1 MNSKGGKMKYR
12 YIMVTHWAN
21 HWDRLTGNQTY
32 YTFRTLKNDISF
44 LKETWKG
51 GQPVPTIFI
60 KLNENTKVP
69 ERAWEGYTSDFKIDS
84 KRKRIYFR
92 VKIEKE
98 VQVPFKYRNLREG
111 WYTEKFEEVVSE
123 SAILFPPF
131 FYIMRKTSSWDEFE
145 EYVYYLFKLLGI
157 HNIYKYEKQRGAP
170 DGFFK
175 FGNLAVVYDA
185 TLERDFEESKRD
197 QINNYCN
204 LLKSGRIQYQT
215 ITVDVS
221 NCRKQV
227 WIITRGLSSR
237 IIREQDEV
245 TVKEVPIDELIKIYQ
260 KRIEDNL
267 KEVELE
273 DELKNI

>member
-1 MNSKGGKMKYR
+1 MKYR
-12 YIMVTHWAN
+12 YIMVTHWVN
-21 HWDRLTGNQTY
+21 HWDKIPHNQTY
-32 YTFRTLKNDISF
+32 YPFHLVESGISF
-44 LKETWKG
+44 LKGTWKG
-51 GQPVPTIFI
+51 EQPVPTIFI
-60 KLNENTKVP
+60 KLNENTQVP
-69 ERAWEGYTSDFKIDS
+69 EKAWEGYTFDFKIDS

-111 WYTEKFEEVVSE
+111 WYIKEFEEVVSD
-123 SAILFPPF
+123 SAMLFPPF
-131 FYIMRKTSSWDEFE
+131 FYLMRKTNDWREFE

-175 FGNLAVVYDA
+175 FGNLVVVYDA

-227 WIITRGLSSR
+227 WVITRGLSSR